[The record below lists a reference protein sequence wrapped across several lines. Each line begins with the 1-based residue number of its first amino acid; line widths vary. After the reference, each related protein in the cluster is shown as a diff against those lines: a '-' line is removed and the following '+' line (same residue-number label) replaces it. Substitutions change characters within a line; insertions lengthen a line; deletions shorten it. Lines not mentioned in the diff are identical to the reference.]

1 MISETL
7 LRALQE
13 GMRKLTEASSTYA
26 LRIVELRAAVERARL
41 AESTEAAQEAA
52 AARESERLP
61 DELKALREH
70 IDELIRGREDPA
82 MISGLQEVLKDLEST
97 QHEVHRQLERLR
109 SRGREALES
118 ATAELEFAEQEHRR
132 IVDRAMKLREHI
144 EKVSHT

>member
-13 GMRKLTEASSTYA
+13 GMRKLTEASSTFA

-41 AESTEAAQEAA
+41 AETTEAAQEAVT
-52 AARESERLP
+52 ARESERLP
-61 DELKALREH
+61 DELKALHEH
-70 IDELIRGREDPA
+70 INDLIRAQEDPA
-82 MISGLQEVLKDLEST
+82 LMSVLQEVLKDLEST

-109 SRGREALES
+109 SRGHEALER

-132 IVDRAMKLREHI
+132 IADQAMKLREHI